1 MAQLTKKRKAVEGK
15 VDPDKLYQLDEA
27 MGLVKEVNTTKF
39 DASVDVHVRMG
50 LDPRKADQALRGTV
64 SLPHG
69 TGKTKRVLVFC
80 SPEKEAEAK
89 EAGADFVGLDE
100 YMQKISDGWL
110 DVDVIVATPNV
121 MGQLGKVAR
130 ILGPRGL
137 MPNPKTGTVTNDIA
151 SAVQEVKKGKIAF
164 RVDKFGIVH
173 ASIGRVSFSPE
184 QLTDNAHELIATLIR
199 MKPSTAKGVYMKSVS
214 VASTMSPGIA
224 VDPKSIKV

>member
-1 MAQLTKKRKAVEGK
+1 MAQLTKKRKVVDPK
-15 VDPDKLYQLDEA
+15 VDKDKLYALSEA
-27 MGLVKEVNTTKF
+27 MSLVKDVNTAKF
-39 DASVDVHVRMG
+39 NASVDVHVRLG

-80 SPEKEAEAK
+80 TPDKEAEAK

-100 YMQKISDGWL
+100 YIQKVTEGWM
-110 DVDVIVATPNV
+110 DVDVIIALPSV
-121 MGQLGKVAR
+121 MAQLGKVAR

-173 ASIGRVSFSPE
+173 ASIGLVSFTPD
-184 QLTDNAHELIATLIR
+184 QLTDNAHELIATLVR
-199 MKPSTAKGVYMKSVS
+199 MKPSSAKGIYMKSVS